1 MAFLSDRDRQAVQ
14 QELAKL
20 AGPVK
25 LIVFTQELGAE
36 TCVQTEQLVK
46 EVADLSDQVSLEIY
60 NLILDRE
67 KTEQYGVDRVPAIV
81 VEGARDYGIRF
92 YGLPA
97 GYEFSNLI
105 DSMLLA
111 SSGRP
116 QLSDETLDRVASVQK
131 PVSIQVF
138 TTPT

>member
-36 TCVQTEQLVK
+36 TCVQTEQLLK
-46 EVADLSDQVSLEIY
+46 EVADSSDQVSLEIY

-67 KTEQYGVDRVPAIV
+67 KAEQYGVDRVPAIV

-116 QLSDETLDRVASVQK
+116 QLSDETLDRLASVQK

>member
-14 QELAKL
+14 QELTKL

-36 TCVQTEQLVK
+36 TCVQTEQLLK
-46 EVADLSDQVSLEIY
+46 EVAELSDQVSLEIY

-67 KTEQYGVDRVPAIV
+67 KAEQYGVDRVPAIV

-111 SSGRP
+111 GSGRP
-116 QLSDETLDRVASVQK
+116 QLSDETLDRLASVQR

>member
-14 QELAKL
+14 QELTKL
-20 AGPVK
+20 TGPVK

-36 TCVQTEQLVK
+36 TCIQTEQLLK

-67 KTEQYGVDRVPAIV
+67 KAEQYGVDRVPAIV

-116 QLSDETLDRVASVQK
+116 QLSDETLDRLASVQK

>member
-1 MAFLSDRDRQAVQ
+1 MAYLSDRDRQAVR

-25 LIVFTQELGAE
+25 LIVFSQELGAE
-36 TCVQTEQLVK
+36 SCAQAEQLLK
-46 EVADLSDQVSLEIY
+46 EVADLSEQVSLEIY

-67 KTEQYGVDRVPAIV
+67 KAEQYGVDRVPAIV

-92 YGLPA
+92 YGLPV

-111 SSGRP
+111 SSGQP
-116 QLSDETLDRVASVQK
+116 QLSDATLERLASVRQ
-131 PVSIQVF
+131 PVHIQVF

>member
-1 MAFLSDRDRQAVQ
+1 MAYLSDRDRQAVQ

-25 LIVFTQELGAE
+25 LIVFSQELGAE
-36 TCVQTEQLVK
+36 TCAQTEQLLK

-67 KTEQYGVDRVPAIV
+67 KAEQYGVDRVPAIV

-92 YGLPA
+92 YGIPA

-105 DSMLLA
+105 DAMLLA
-111 SSGRP
+111 ASGQP
-116 QLSDETLDRVASVQK
+116 QLSAATLERLAEIHK
-131 PVSIQVF
+131 PVHIQVF

>member
-36 TCVQTEQLVK
+36 TCVQTEQLLK

>member
-36 TCVQTEQLVK
+36 TCVQTEQLLK

-116 QLSDETLDRVASVQK
+116 QLSDETLDRLASVQK

>member
-1 MAFLSDRDRQAVQ
+1 MAFLNDRDRQAVRG
-14 QELAKL
+14 ELAKL
-20 AGPVK
+20 VGPVK
-25 LIVFTQELGAE
+25 LIVFSQELGAE
-36 TCVQTEQLVK
+36 TCVQTEQLLK

-67 KTEQYGVDRVPAIV
+67 KAAQYGVDRVPAIV

-111 SSGRP
+111 SSGQP
-116 QLSDETLDRVASVQK
+116 QLSDATLERLASVQK

>member
-36 TCVQTEQLVK
+36 TCVQTEQLLK

-67 KTEQYGVDRVPAIV
+67 KAEQYGVDRVPAIV

-116 QLSDETLDRVASVQK
+116 QLSDETLDRLASVQK